1 METKT
6 NIVKE
11 ILARAAEEIQ
21 AELGL
26 EKDIQTDIM
35 IASLK
40 ESHAAES
47 QALKDKISALELE
60 WNLSIAKYDG
70 LLKEYAKLEAAY
82 NQMATAAAQTEQTFK
97 DTLVFYQQSLSNAN
111 NINMQACTQLSAYK
125 QKVELLEGK
134 IAQAVALGQAQH
146 QAQQHMP
153 RVPPPGIAQAQ
164 AHAQNELLKRVG
176 AMLHAYGQ
184 GNGQNATSSPDQKPS
199 LNPAAPEYQPK

>member
-40 ESHAAES
+40 EAHAAES
-47 QALKDKISALELE
+47 QGLKEKIGALELE

-125 QKVELLEGK
+125 QKVGLLEGK
-134 IAQAVALGQAQH
+134 IAQAVALSQA
-146 QAQQHMP
+146 QAQQQNMP
-153 RVPPPGIAQAQ
+153 RVQSQAQAQ
-164 AHAQNELLKRVG
+164 AELMKRVG
-176 AMLHAYGQ
+176 AMLQAYGQ
-184 GNGQNATSSPDQKPS
+184 GNGQAADLPNQSVPNQKPS
-199 LNPAAPEYQPK
+199 LNPTAPEYQPK

>member
-21 AELGL
+21 TELGL

-40 ESHAAES
+40 EAHAAES
-47 QALKDKISALELE
+47 QGLKEKIGALELE

-82 NQMATAAAQTEQTFK
+82 NQMATAAVQTEQTFK

-134 IAQAVALGQAQH
+134 IAQAVALS
-146 QAQQHMP
+146 QAQQQNMS
-153 RVPPPGIAQAQ
+153 RILPPPQTQAIAQAQ
-164 AHAQNELLKRVG
+164 AQAELMKRVG
-176 AMLHAYGQ
+176 AMLQAYGKGTGGVSEQ
-184 GNGQNATSSPDQKPS
+184 GVPNQKPS
-199 LNPAAPEYQPK
+199 LNPTAPEYQPK

>member
-40 ESHAAES
+40 EAHAAES
-47 QALKDKISALELE
+47 QGLKEKISALELE

-70 LLKEYAKLEAAY
+70 VLKEYAKLEAAY
-82 NQMATAAAQTEQTFK
+82 NQMATAAVQTEQTFK

-125 QKVELLEGK
+125 QKVGLLEGK
-134 IAQAVALGQAQH
+134 IAQAVALSQAQAQH
-146 QAQQHMP
+146 QNMP
-153 RVPPPGIAQAQ
+153 RVQAQAQ
-164 AHAQNELLKRVG
+164 AQAELMKRVG
-176 AMLHAYGQ
+176 VMLQAYGQ
-184 GNGQNATSSPDQKPS
+184 GVPEQVVPNQSVPNQKPS
-199 LNPAAPEYQPK
+199 LNPTAPEYQPK

>member
-47 QALKDKISALELE
+47 QALKEKISALELE

-97 DTLVFYQQSLSNAN
+97 DTLTFYQQSLSNAN

-134 IAQAVALGQAQH
+134 IAQALALGQAQH
-146 QAQQHMP
+146 QAQHMP

-164 AHAQNELLKRVG
+164 AQAQVQNELMKRVG
-176 AMLHAYGQ
+176 AMLQAYGQ
-184 GNGQNATSSPDQKPS
+184 GNGQAIPEQKPA
-199 LNPAAPEYQPK
+199 LNPSAAEYQPK